1 MRLKPQERAELEAGA
16 ERLGYKTL
24 GAFFIAAAQRVLLE
38 GQQESELRAFEDRMA
53 ASFNHLASLVT
64 TVNDGLQVNIAQ
76 VDTLARSFYTCVP
89 EPAPD
94 VHEAA
99 VASAR
104 LRHAR
109 FVRHVKKDATG
120 IE

>member
-1 MRLKPQERAELEAGA
+1 MRIKPQERAELEAAA

-24 GAFFIAAAQRVLLE
+24 GAFLIAAALRSIRD
-38 GQQESELRAFEDRMA
+38 GQEHTEMQAFEDRMA
-53 ASFNHLASLVT
+53 ASFNHLASLIG
-64 TVNDGLQVNIAQ
+64 TVNNGVQVNVAQ
-76 VDTLARSFYTCVP
+76 VDVLARSFYTCVP

-94 VHEAA
+94 VRDAA

-109 FVRHVKKDATG
+109 FQRHVKKDAAG